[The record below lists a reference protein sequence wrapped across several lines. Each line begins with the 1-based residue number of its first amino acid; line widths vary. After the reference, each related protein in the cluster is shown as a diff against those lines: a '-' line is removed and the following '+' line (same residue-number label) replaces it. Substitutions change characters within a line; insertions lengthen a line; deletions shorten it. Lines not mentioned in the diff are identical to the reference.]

1 MHDFKL
7 STQRS
12 LRDYKNY
19 PTNFMSLFRK
29 HLKEGPKSRPTTMFD
44 CFNFKQL
51 SILLVYQE
59 MALQCKKVVVSTN
72 NSSVIGCGCKGSN
85 NICKS
90 NYQILNNTY

>member
-1 MHDFKL
+1 MYLNTADLCMPLKF

-44 CFNFKQL
+44 CL
-51 SILLVYQE
+51 IL
-59 MALQCKKVVVSTN
+59 
-72 NSSVIGCGCKGSN
+72 
-85 NICKS
+85 S
-90 NYQILNNTY
+90 NYPFC